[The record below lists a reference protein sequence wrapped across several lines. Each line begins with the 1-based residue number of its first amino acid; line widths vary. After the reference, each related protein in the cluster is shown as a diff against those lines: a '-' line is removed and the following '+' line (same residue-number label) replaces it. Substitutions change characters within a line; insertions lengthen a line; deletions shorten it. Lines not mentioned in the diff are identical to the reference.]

1 MTSAIKLRATKRQ
14 LLGEFSLMIVATRI
28 HSNISRYE
36 NKKSRYAVD
45 RINQQG
51 KILNSSRLSAQIE
64 KIPPEDSFHAS
75 KRGENA

>member
-1 MTSAIKLRATKRQ
+1 MA
-14 LLGEFSLMIVATRI
+14 
-28 HSNISRYE
+28 
-36 NKKSRYAVD
+36 

-75 KRGENA
+75 KRGEYNEHYQMFLNMSITIRDGKSDKIAQIQKRPKNISTKKFATKQRK

>member
-1 MTSAIKLRATKRQ
+1 MKIR
-14 LLGEFSLMIVATRI
+14 F
-28 HSNISRYE
+28 
-36 NKKSRYAVD
+36 KKPRYAVD

-75 KRGENA
+75 KRGDTIVNMIQDTIVNMIQENNMIIPSSKQLYRRY